1 MGIIRKQAIKSTVFI
16 YLGVFLGFLN
26 AAVLMPFLLTT
37 EEIGLISL
45 LAAYSN
51 VFSNV
56 FAFGLPLITIKLFPK
71 FRDSIGGNHNGFFSF
86 SAVMTVIG
94 IVTGIV
100 VFFLIKDV
108 LISGKNS
115 ASQFAPFAY
124 TFIVLFILRLM
135 FKNFDPL
142 IRMLYNTVLGSL
154 TENFLLKFLISCSLI
169 SFWLIQDYDFTI
181 LFVLYAFA
189 LCSPGIVSLFYLI
202 KEGQVNFEM
211 NKFRKHAA
219 SFKKEMASLGLYG
232 LLGSAGGIIVL
243 EVDKMMVGNLLG
255 TSETGIY
262 TTAFFFG
269 LFVSI
274 PSKGIKRVSAVVV
287 ADAWH
292 SEDLTTIKSVYY
304 KSCLN
309 QFLFALY
316 LFLGVWLN
324 IDNIFEILP
333 EEYALGKYVVLFV
346 GLAQVFDMLSGTN
359 NEIISS
365 SKYYRWN
372 TYFITSLILL
382 VIGLNYWLIPIYG
395 ITGAGLAS
403 CLAIMTI
410 NIGRY
415 IFLNRIL
422 KYQPLDLKILMILI
436 CGLICYGLGTYLLPD
451 LSNPYLN
458 ILLQGSVLTLIYW
471 PTMLTLKI
479 SEDVDSIYRQIMNT
493 VRRKN

>member
-1 MGIIRKQAIKSTVFI
+1 MGIIRTQAIKSTVFI

-71 FRDSIGGNHNGFFSF
+71 FRESVGSYHNGFFSF
-86 SAVMTVIG
+86 SAAMTIIG
-94 IVTGIV
+94 AASGIV
-100 VFFLIKDV
+100 VFLLIKDV

-115 ASQFAPFAY
+115 AGQFAPFIY
-124 TFIVLFILRLM
+124 TFIVLFILRLT

-142 IRMLYNTVLGSL
+142 IRMLYNTVLGSF
-154 TENFLLKFLISCSLI
+154 TENFLLKFIISGTLVL
-169 SFWLIQDYDFTI
+169 FWLIQDYDFTI
-181 LFVLYAFA
+181 LFILYAFA

-202 KEGQVNFEM
+202 KEGEINFEFS
-211 NKFRKHAA
+211 KFKKHAA
-219 SFKKEMASLGLYG
+219 KLKKEMASLGLYG

-309 QFLFALY
+309 QFLFATY

-324 IDNIFEILP
+324 IDYIFEILP
-333 EEYALGKYVVLFV
+333 KEYSLGKYVVLFV
-346 GLAQVFDMLSGTN
+346 GLAQVFDMLTGTN

-365 SKYYRWN
+365 SKHYRWN
-372 TYFITSLILL
+372 TYFTASLILL
-382 VIGLNYWLIPIYG
+382 VVLLNYLLIPIYG

-403 CLAIMTI
+403 CLAIMAI

-422 KYQPLDLKILMILI
+422 KYQPFDLKILIILI
-436 CGLICYGLGTYLLPD
+436 CGLVCYALGTFFIPE

-471 PTMLTLKI
+471 PVLLVLKI
-479 SEDVDSIYRQIMNT
+479 SEDVDSIFKQMLNAMK
-493 VRRKN
+493 RKY